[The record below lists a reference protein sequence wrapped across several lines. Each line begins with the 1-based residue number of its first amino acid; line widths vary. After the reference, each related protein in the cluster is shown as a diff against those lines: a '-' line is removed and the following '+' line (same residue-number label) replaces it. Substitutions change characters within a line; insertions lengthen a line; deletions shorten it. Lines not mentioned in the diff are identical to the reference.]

1 MHTQPSVVIIQNYK
15 IYLFLENEKKK
26 TYIKYE
32 TRNKFEHLA
41 SRLVFAQK

>member
-26 TYIKYE
+26 PISNMKHEINLNT
-32 TRNKFEHLA
+32 
-41 SRLVFAQK
+41 